1 MHELGIISNIFKII
15 EQVAE
20 ENKLIKITKVQV
32 KLGQLQQIVP
42 ETLAFA
48 FEAVAK
54 GTKAES
60 AVLDVEYVPVKMKCN
75 QCGDEF
81 FVEEHVY
88 ICPECSETG
97 LTMLQ
102 GMEIIL
108 ESVEGDQECTANVPV
123 CD

>member
-1 MHELGIISNIFKII
+1 MHELGIINSVFTII
-15 EQVAE
+15 EEVAE
-20 ENKLIKITKVQV
+20 ENRLINITKVKL

-42 ETLAFA
+42 DMLSFA

-54 GTKAES
+54 GTKAER
-60 AVLDVEYVPVKMKCN
+60 AVLDVEYVPIKMKCN
-75 QCGDEF
+75 QCEHEF
-81 FVEEHVY
+81 IVEEHVY

-108 ESVEGDQECTANVPV
+108 ESVEGDQGT
-123 CD
+123 